1 MNAQSGIASN
11 FAAEP
16 KESPEVYARL
26 HRAEACAE
34 QLSMLVSQ
42 LNERLTPV
50 TRAQAPEAGTAIKQ
64 VGYSVPLA
72 AQIDSLADRL
82 SSSMSVVESI
92 LSRLEV

>member
-1 MNAQSGIASN
+1 MNAQSGIASS

-16 KESPEVYARL
+16 KESPEVYSRL
-26 HRAEACAE
+26 HRAETCAE

-50 TRAQAPEAGTAIKQ
+50 TRAQSPEGATALKQ

-82 SSSMSVVESI
+82 STSLSLVESI
-92 LSRLEV
+92 LSRLEI